1 MQYIHP
7 LAGNEP
13 AQGFDLASNELRKQA
28 LTDSRLIKNVTVSEP
43 ITLMQ
48 GDGNEKGVLFFN
60 PVYSDINHQVGF
72 RGYVVA
78 VVNLEVL
85 AQTLNFNQNT
95 EIDASFYDVTDGSN
109 PVEIYNPQRVG
120 TTAIASFNFIIG
132 ERVWPGEIMGVSR
145 AIVLVAL
152 LACTNSRYAVCLV
165 IDHLFDFSN
174 RY

>member
-1 MQYIHP
+1 
-7 LAGNEP
+7 
-13 AQGFDLASNELRKQA
+13 
-28 LTDSRLIKNVTVSEP
+28 
-43 ITLMQ
+43 MQ

-95 EIDASFYDVTDGSN
+95 DIDASFYDVTDGSN
-109 PVEIYNPQRVG
+109 PVEIYSPHRVG

-132 ERVWPGEIMGVSR
+132 ERVWQVKLWESVAQSSWLPYWL
-145 AIVLVAL
+145 AQIVGMLFVWLLITFLISVTGTNIQIRQQVAKQTQSL
-152 LACTNSRYAVCLV
+152 REEKLKAL
-165 IDHLFDFSN
+165 
-174 RY
+174 